1 MAQHDRAGRRLL
13 LAAVLSLLSGLV
25 LACQSTARTST
36 AAGLA
41 DGPTRW
47 LMLPD
52 ELRQV
57 QRMRT
62 NREAVD
68 WLETFWRRRDPDP
81 REPGNDAAKIFYQRV
96 EAADRLYSDG
106 GVRGS
111 LTARGRALILLGPPP
126 VLRYSQK
133 RVPAWEPGRPGGRPA
148 IQTRDVVLESWVYAL
163 EDLSPELREK
173 IVEDDPDQKELVLV
187 FLIEPTK
194 TDLLEGEKLLDL
206 AVRAAIKDGSADKP
220 EHPHPLPPGFLPPD
234 KPPKSRRATP
244 EPPAPGLPG
253 RSGAAGP
260 RG

>member
-1 MAQHDRAGRRLL
+1 MARSGRRCLRL
-13 LAAVLSLLSGLV
+13 RVAVLPLLSCLA
-25 LACQSTARTST
+25 LACQSTGRTST

-47 LMLPD
+47 LMLPE

-81 REPGNDAAKIFYQRV
+81 GQPGNETAKTFYQRV

-106 GVRGS
+106 GMRGS
-111 LTARGRALILLGPPP
+111 LTDRGRALILLGPPP

-133 RVPAWEPGRPGGRPA
+133 RAPAWEPGRPGGRPS

-163 EDLSPELREK
+163 EDLPPELRERIAK
-173 IVEDDPDQKELVLV
+173 EEPGLTELVLV
-187 FLIEPTK
+187 FLVEPRHTE
-194 TDLLEGEKLLDL
+194 LLEGGKVLEL
-206 AVRAAIKDGSADKP
+206 AVRAAVRDGSQDKP
-220 EHPHPLPPGFLPPD
+220 EPQRPLPPGFLPPAL
-234 KPPKSRRATP
+234 PPTP
-244 EPPAPGLPG
+244 PPG
-253 RSGAAGP
+253 
-260 RG
+260 

>member
-1 MAQHDRAGRRLL
+1 MASDRRLG
-13 LAAVLSLLSGLV
+13 AAVLPLLCW
-25 LACQSTARTST
+25 LALSCQSTGRTST

-47 LMLPD
+47 LMLPE

-81 REPGNDAAKIFYQRV
+81 DQPGNETAKTFYQRV

-106 GVRGS
+106 GMRGS

-133 RVPAWEPGRPGGRPA
+133 RIPAWEPGKPGSRPA
-148 IQTRDVVLESWVYAL
+148 IHSRKLVLEIWAYPVSDLPAAL
-163 EDLSPELREK
+163 AERIAEREPGTTEIALSFA
-173 IVEDDPDQKELVLV
+173 VEPRRTYLV
-187 FLIEPTK
+187 EGHRY
-194 TDLLEGEKLLDL
+194 LEY
-206 AVRAAIKDGSADKP
+206 AVRTAVR
-220 EHPHPLPPGFLPPD
+220 E
-234 KPPKSRRATP
+234 
-244 EPPAPGLPG
+244 
-253 RSGAAGP
+253 
-260 RG
+260 

>member
-1 MAQHDRAGRRLL
+1 MASDRRLG
-13 LAAVLSLLSGLV
+13 AVLPLLCW
-25 LACQSTARTST
+25 LALSCQSTGRTST

-81 REPGNDAAKIFYQRV
+81 DQPGNETAKTFYQRV

-126 VLRYSQK
+126 ILRYSQK
-133 RVPAWEPGRPGGRPA
+133 AAPAWEPGRPGDRAA
-148 IQTRDVVLESWVYAL
+148 IQTRDVVLETWLYTL
-163 EDLSPELREK
+163 EDMPAELRERFAM
-173 IVEDDPDQKELVLV
+173 EDPERTGLELV
-187 FLIEPTK
+187 FLVETRETK
-194 TDLLEGEKLLDL
+194 LVEGEKFLDL
-206 AVRAAIKDGSADKP
+206 AVRAAIRDGSLDKP
-220 EHPHPLPPGFLPPD
+220 ETRLPPGFLPPT
-234 KPPKSRRATP
+234 PP
-244 EPPAPGLPG
+244 
-253 RSGAAGP
+253 P
-260 RG
+260 R

>member
-1 MAQHDRAGRRLL
+1 MASDRRLG
-13 LAAVLSLLSGLV
+13 AAVLPAVLPLLCWLA
-25 LACQSTARTST
+25 LACQSPGRTST

-81 REPGNDAAKIFYQRV
+81 DQPGNETAKTFYQRV

-106 GVRGS
+106 GMRGS
-111 LTARGRALILLGPPP
+111 LTDRGRALILLGPPP

-133 RVPAWEPGRPGGRPA
+133 RIPAWEPGKPGSRPA
-148 IQTRDVVLESWVYAL
+148 IHSRNLVLEIWAYPV
-163 EDLSPELREK
+163 
-173 IVEDDPDQKELVLV
+173 
-187 FLIEPTK
+187 
-194 TDLLEGEKLLDL
+194 TDLPPALAQRIAEKEPETTEISLSFAVEPRRTYLVEGHRYLEYAVKA
-206 AVRAAIKDGSADKP
+206 AVR
-220 EHPHPLPPGFLPPD
+220 E
-234 KPPKSRRATP
+234 
-244 EPPAPGLPG
+244 
-253 RSGAAGP
+253 
-260 RG
+260 

>member
-1 MAQHDRAGRRLL
+1 MTRGVPQDRRLRKIL
-13 LAAVLSLLSGLV
+13 PIVLSWLA
-25 LACQSTARTST
+25 LACQSSGRTST

-68 WLETFWRRRDPDP
+68 WLETFWRRRDPTP
-81 REPGNDAAKIFYQRV
+81 EEPGNDRAKTFYQRV
-96 EAADRLYSDG
+96 EAADRLYSEG

-111 LTARGRALILLGPPP
+111 LTPRGRSLIVLGPPP

-133 RVPAWEPGRPGGRPA
+133 RVPSWEPGRPGAKPA

-163 EDLSPELREK
+163 EDLEPTLRERMAQ
-173 IVEDDPDQKELVLV
+173 EHPDTAEVVLV
-187 FLIEPTK
+187 FLVEPRRTE
-194 TDLLEGEKLLDL
+194 LLEGEKFLDL
-206 AVRAAIKDGSADKP
+206 AVRASVRDP
-220 EHPHPLPPGFLPPD
+220 
-234 KPPKSRRATP
+234 
-244 EPPAPGLPG
+244 
-253 RSGAAGP
+253 
-260 RG
+260 

>member
-1 MAQHDRAGRRLL
+1 MKARDRAVRRLGVAIL
-13 LAAVLSLLSGLV
+13 PLLSWLA
-25 LACQSTARTST
+25 LACQSPGRTST

-81 REPGNDAAKIFYQRV
+81 AAPGNEAAKTFYQRV
-96 EAADRLYSDG
+96 EAADRLYSDS

-111 LTARGRALILLGPPP
+111 LTDRGRALILLGPPP

-133 RVPAWEPGRPGGRPA
+133 RAPAWEPGRPGARPA
-148 IQTRDVVLESWVYAL
+148 IQTHDVVLETWVYAL
-163 EDLSPELREK
+163 EDFSPELRQRVAE
-173 IVEDDPDQKELVLV
+173 EHPDLAEVVLV
-187 FLIEPTK
+187 FLVEPRHT
-194 TDLLEGEKLLDL
+194 ELLDGKEILEL
-206 AVRAAIKDGSADKP
+206 AVRAAVRDGSEKP
-220 EHPHPLPPGFLPPD
+220 EPPRPLPPGFLPP
-234 KPPKSRRATP
+234 PP
-244 EPPAPGLPG
+244 PPPQ
-253 RSGAAGP
+253 
-260 RG
+260 

>member
-1 MAQHDRAGRRLL
+1 MTPTSIDRMARS
-13 LAAVLSLLSGLV
+13 AVLPLLSCLV
-25 LACQSTARTST
+25 LACQSPGRVST

-81 REPGNDAAKIFYQRV
+81 EQPGNETAKTFYQRV

-106 GVRGS
+106 GKRGS
-111 LTARGRALILLGPPP
+111 LTDRGRALILLGPPP

-133 RVPAWEPGRPGGRPA
+133 RAPTWEPGRPGDKPA
-148 IQTRDVVLESWVYAL
+148 IQSRDIVLESWVYGL
-163 EDLSPELREK
+163 EDLPTELRERIAK
-173 IVEDDPDQKELVLV
+173 EEPDLAEVVLV
-187 FLIEPTK
+187 FLVEPRK
-194 TDLLEGEKLLDL
+194 TELLEGGKVLEL
-206 AVRAAIKDGSADKP
+206 AVRAAVRDGSLDRP
-220 EHPHPLPPGFLPPD
+220 EPQRPPPPGFLPPT
-234 KPPKSRRATP
+234 PPP
-244 EPPAPGLPG
+244 
-253 RSGAAGP
+253 
-260 RG
+260 

>member
-1 MAQHDRAGRRLL
+1 MARSDRRCLRLR
-13 LAAVLSLLSGLV
+13 AAVLPLLSCLA
-25 LACQSTARTST
+25 LACQSTGRTST

-47 LMLPD
+47 LMLPE

-81 REPGNDAAKIFYQRV
+81 GQPGNETAKTFYQRV

-106 GVRGS
+106 GMRGS
-111 LTARGRALILLGPPP
+111 LTDRGRALILLGPPP

-133 RVPAWEPGRPGGRPA
+133 RAPAWEPGRPGGRPS

-163 EDLSPELREK
+163 EDLPPELRERTAK
-173 IVEDDPDQKELVLV
+173 EEPDLTELVLV
-187 FLIEPTK
+187 FLVEPRHTE
-194 TDLLEGEKLLDL
+194 LLEGGKILEL
-206 AVRAAIKDGSADKP
+206 AVRAAVRDGSVDKP
-220 EHPHPLPPGFLPPD
+220 EPQRPLPPGFLPPAL
-234 KPPKSRRATP
+234 PP
-244 EPPAPGLPG
+244 PPPPG
-253 RSGAAGP
+253 
-260 RG
+260 

>member
-1 MAQHDRAGRRLL
+1 MARRNRAGRRLL
-13 LAAVLSLLSGLV
+13 AAVLPLLLPWLA
-25 LACQSTARTST
+25 LACQSTGRTST

-81 REPGNDAAKIFYQRV
+81 RAPGNETAKSFYQRV

-106 GVRGS
+106 GARGS
-111 LTARGRALILLGPPP
+111 LTPRGRALILLGPPP
-126 VLRYSQK
+126 VLRYTQK
-133 RVPAWEPGRPGGRPA
+133 RVPAWEPGRPGSRPA

-173 IVEDDPDQKELVLV
+173 VVEEDPELQEMVLV
-187 FLIEPTK
+187 FLIEPSK
-194 TDLLEGEKLLDL
+194 TDFLEGEKLLDL
-206 AVRAAIKDGSADKP
+206 AVRAAVLDGTADQPKR
-220 EHPHPLPPGFLPPD
+220 PLPPGFLPPD
-234 KPPKSRRATP
+234 KPP
-244 EPPAPGLPG
+244 
-253 RSGAAGP
+253 
-260 RG
+260 